1 MEPKIKQGCPSA
13 RCVREGFAE
22 WSQCVVQTSVS
33 GWAGRRK
40 GSVGNF
46 FWLTRKFLTSHF
58 LAGVQRIQHGDSEAE
73 GAPVKCA
80 ERRIVT

>member
-1 MEPKIKQGCPSA
+1 MVTVCSSDICQ
-13 RCVREGFAE
+13 
-22 WSQCVVQTSVS
+22 WL
-33 GWAGRRK
+33 GRQKRK